1 MFVLDRRL
9 AVLLG
14 RLRTDDDE
22 IERLPRVAHVLRGQR
37 RRLRTGMDTAIF
49 IGYNWVT
56 VATYEASHDWK
67 VMGHRPRV
75 SPPNARTPAN
85 RC

>member
-1 MFVLDRRL
+1 
-9 AVLLG
+9 
-14 RLRTDDDE
+14 
-22 IERLPRVAHVLRGQR
+22 
-37 RRLRTGMDTAIF
+37 MDTAIF

-85 RC
+85 RCWYPKLSQKPMRSGSRRKSSPVAVSPWKSEYRRTIIR